1 MVTAT
6 IWIPG
11 TPIPQ
16 GSKVARAIGNR
27 AVMFEANKK
36 HKPWRQHCHDVFK
49 REIERQEL
57 HLFDE
62 ALHVSMTFF
71 MPKPKSVKR
80 LRPSVKPDLSK
91 LVRAVEDSMTT
102 AGLIKDDALICAI
115 DASKHYSLDDTLTGV
130 LVTLRY
136 L

>member
-1 MVTAT
+1 MRFAV

-36 HKPWRQHCHDVFK
+36 HKPWRQHCHDIIT
-49 REIERQEL
+49 REIARQEL
-57 HLFDE
+57 HLYDE
-62 ALHVSMTFF
+62 ALHVSMAFF
-71 MPKPKSVKR
+71 MPRPKSVKR

-102 AGLIKDDALICAI
+102 AGLIKDDSLICGLSAHKVY
-115 DASKHYSLDDTLTGV
+115 AKDDTLTGV